1 VAQLLLK
8 CYLVMLILTA
18 VSTMCF
24 YGYAVR
30 THLYYDGL
38 GWCKSSRDKT
48 NVVKRAGVKIP
59 AIKLT
64 RRLNGRMGMQA
75 YTASRIDSVV
85 EENWQDPVFQAQKAN
100 TVRKKRT
107 FCAICT

>member
-1 VAQLLLK
+1 MQIAREGGQRARPPSLALALAQLLLK

-38 GWCKSSRDKT
+38 GWCKSSRDK
-48 NVVKRAGVKIP
+48 N
-59 AIKLT
+59 
-64 RRLNGRMGMQA
+64 
-75 YTASRIDSVV
+75 
-85 EENWQDPVFQAQKAN
+85 
-100 TVRKKRT
+100 
-107 FCAICT
+107 